1 MKTVKLSLLAVVVAT
16 AVSPSAFAGD
26 TVEAATTELT
36 AIQPGMSQSEIDQKI
51 GRFLE
56 RTGNSAAAQN
66 YLIAHDYRTT
76 TPQENTAASPVQP
89 ANTLNPITNQAQTD
103 RDNGQDTAIQ
113 DAQHAAN
120 WASLKADDAQHAIT
134 VAQTDID
141 ANKAAITDTR
151 NDVSAVQ
158 SDVTNIKGDVAHA
171 QSTADHAN
179 ANANTALMNGVKLSG
194 AVTENKNNIE
204 QNRSDIADQQK
215 LLASN
220 EQKQIVRDNGQD
232 TAIQDAQH
240 AANWASMKAD
250 DAQHAIMVAQ
260 TDIDANKAAIAD
272 TRNDVSAVQSDVTNI
287 KGDVA
292 HAQSTADHANANA
305 NTALMNGVKLSG
317 AVTEN
322 KNNIEQNRSDIA
334 DQQKLL
340 ASNEQKQIVRDNG
353 QDTAIQDAQHAAN
366 WASMKADDAQ
376 HAIMVAQ
383 TDIDANKAAIAD
395 TRNDVSAVQSDVTNI
410 KGDVAHAQSTADH
423 ANANANTALM
433 NGVKLSG
440 AVTENKNNI
449 EQNRSDIADQQQQL
463 DETRKTVAAT
473 GDVQTAARYQ
483 SMIDARQTAAA
494 NAQQAQAD
502 TQQQQM
508 DDQQKQIDAT
518 QKTVSALG
526 DAQTNAHYQEMVNA
540 GLRAQN
546 DANARTAAEQKQK
559 IDTLATNQATQQHI
573 DSVQYGEQIQRLAQD
588 STQTHEQI
596 DSLTQ
601 DVTQTHQQLSNTQK
615 RVADNSQQITTLN
628 NHFDSLKNE
637 VEDNRKEANAGTASA
652 IAIASQPQVK
662 TGDLMMVSAGAG
674 TYNGESAVSVGTSF
688 NAGTH
693 TVLKAGI
700 SADTQSDFGAGVG
713 VGYSF

>member
-16 AVSPSAFAGD
+16 VVSPSAFAGD
-26 TVEAATTELT
+26 TVEAATTELA
-36 AIQPGMSQSEIDQKI
+36 AIQPGMSQAEIDQKI

-89 ANTLNPITNQAQTD
+89 ANTLNPITNQAQ
-103 RDNGQDTAIQ
+103 
-113 DAQHAAN
+113 
-120 WASLKADDAQHAIT
+120 
-134 VAQTDID
+134 
-141 ANKAAITDTR
+141 
-151 NDVSAVQ
+151 
-158 SDVTNIKGDVAHA
+158 
-171 QSTADHAN
+171 
-179 ANANTALMNGVKLSG
+179 
-194 AVTENKNNIE
+194 
-204 QNRSDIADQQK
+204 
-215 LLASN
+215 
-220 EQKQIVRDNGQD
+220 IVRDNGQD
-232 TAIQDAQH
+232 TDIQ
-240 AANWASMKAD
+240 

-260 TDIDANKAAIAD
+260 SDIDTNKAAIAD
-272 TRNDVSAVQSDVTNI
+272 TRNDVSAVQSDVT
-287 KGDVA
+287 
-292 HAQSTADHANANA
+292 T
-305 NTALMNGVKLSG
+305 
-317 AVTEN
+317 
-322 KNNIEQNRSDIA
+322 
-334 DQQKLL
+334 
-340 ASNEQKQIVRDNG
+340 
-353 QDTAIQDAQHAAN
+353 
-366 WASMKADDAQ
+366 
-376 HAIMVAQ
+376 
-383 TDIDANKAAIAD
+383 
-395 TRNDVSAVQSDVTNI
+395 I

-463 DETRKTVAAT
+463 DETRKIVAAT

-573 DSVQYGEQIQRLAQD
+573 NSVQYGEQIQRLAQD

-628 NHFDSLKNE
+628 NHFSSLKNE

-662 TGDLMMVSAGAG
+662 AGDFMMMSAGAG
-674 TYNGESAVSVGTSF
+674 TFNGESAVSVGTSF

-693 TVLKAGI
+693 TVIKAGV

>member
-26 TVEAATTELT
+26 TVEAAATELA
-36 AIQPGMSQSEIDQKI
+36 AIQPGMSQMEIDQKI

-66 YLIAHDYRTT
+66 YLIAHDYKTT
-76 TPQENTAASPVQP
+76 TPQEDTTASPVQP
-89 ANTLNPITNQAQTD
+89 TSTLNPITNQAQID

-113 DAQHAAN
+113 NAQHTAN
-120 WASLKADDAQHAIT
+120 WASLKADDAHHAIM

-141 ANKAAITDTR
+141 ANKAAITNTR

-158 SDVTNIKGDVAHA
+158 SDVSTIKGDVAHA

-179 ANANTALMNGVKLSG
+179 ANANTALLNGVKLS
-194 AVTENKNNIE
+194 A
-204 QNRSDIADQQK
+204 
-215 LLASN
+215 
-220 EQKQIVRDNGQD
+220 
-232 TAIQDAQH
+232 
-240 AANWASMKAD
+240 
-250 DAQHAIMVAQ
+250 
-260 TDIDANKAAIAD
+260 
-272 TRNDVSAVQSDVTNI
+272 
-287 KGDVA
+287 
-292 HAQSTADHANANA
+292 
-305 NTALMNGVKLSG
+305 
-317 AVTEN
+317 
-322 KNNIEQNRSDIA
+322 
-334 DQQKLL
+334 
-340 ASNEQKQIVRDNG
+340 
-353 QDTAIQDAQHAAN
+353 
-366 WASMKADDAQ
+366 
-376 HAIMVAQ
+376 
-383 TDIDANKAAIAD
+383 
-395 TRNDVSAVQSDVTNI
+395 
-410 KGDVAHAQSTADH
+410 
-423 ANANANTALM
+423 
-433 NGVKLSG
+433 

-463 DETRKTVAAT
+463 DETQKTVAAT

-483 SMIDARQTAAA
+483 GMIDARQTAAT
-494 NAQQAQAD
+494 NAQQEQAD
-502 TQQQQM
+502 TQQQQIT
-508 DDQQKQIDAT
+508 DQQKQIDAT

-526 DAQTNAHYQEMVNA
+526 DAQTSAHYQQMVNA
-540 GLRAQN
+540 RLTAQN
-546 DANARTAAEQKQK
+546 DANARIAAEQKQK

-601 DVTQTHQQLSNTQK
+601 DATQTHQQLSNTQK

-628 NHFDSLKNE
+628 NNFSSLKNE
-637 VEDNRKEANAGTASA
+637 VEDNRKDANAGIASA

-674 TYNGESAVSVGTSF
+674 TFNGESAVSVGTSF
-688 NAGTH
+688 NAGIH
-693 TVLKAGI
+693 TVIKAGV

>member
-36 AIQPGMSQSEIDQKI
+36 VIQPGMSQSEIDQKI

-56 RTGNSAAAQN
+56 RTGNSVAAQN
-66 YLIAHDYRTT
+66 YLIAHDYQTT

-89 ANTLNPITNQAQTD
+89 TNTLNPITNQAQTD

-141 ANKAAITDTR
+141 ANKAAI
-151 NDVSAVQ
+151 
-158 SDVTNIKGDVAHA
+158 
-171 QSTADHAN
+171 
-179 ANANTALMNGVKLSG
+179 
-194 AVTENKNNIE
+194 
-204 QNRSDIADQQK
+204 
-215 LLASN
+215 
-220 EQKQIVRDNGQD
+220 
-232 TAIQDAQH
+232 
-240 AANWASMKAD
+240 
-250 DAQHAIMVAQ
+250 
-260 TDIDANKAAIAD
+260 AD

-305 NTALMNGVKLSG
+305 NTAL
-317 AVTEN
+317 
-322 KNNIEQNRSDIA
+322 I
-334 DQQKLL
+334 
-340 ASNEQKQIVRDNG
+340 
-353 QDTAIQDAQHAAN
+353 
-366 WASMKADDAQ
+366 
-376 HAIMVAQ
+376 
-383 TDIDANKAAIAD
+383 
-395 TRNDVSAVQSDVTNI
+395 
-410 KGDVAHAQSTADH
+410 
-423 ANANANTALM
+423 

-463 DETRKTVAAT
+463 DETRKIVAAT

-573 DSVQYGEQIQRLAQD
+573 NSVQYGEQIQRLAQD

-628 NHFDSLKNE
+628 NHFSSLKNE

-662 TGDLMMVSAGAG
+662 AGDFMMMSAGAG
-674 TYNGESAVSVGTSF
+674 TFNGESAVSVGTSF

-693 TVLKAGI
+693 TVIKTGV

>member
-1 MKTVKLSLLAVVVAT
+1 MNTVKLSLLAVVVAT

-26 TVEAATTELT
+26 TVEAAATELA
-36 AIQPGMSQSEIDQKI
+36 AIQPGMSQVEIDQKI

-66 YLIAHDYRTT
+66 YLIAHDYQTT
-76 TPQENTAASPVQP
+76 TPQENRTSSPVQP
-89 ANTLNPITNQAQTD
+89 ASTLNPITNQAQID

-113 DAQHAAN
+113 NAQHTAN
-120 WASLKADDAQHAIT
+120 WASL
-134 VAQTDID
+134 
-141 ANKAAITDTR
+141 
-151 NDVSAVQ
+151 
-158 SDVTNIKGDVAHA
+158 
-171 QSTADHAN
+171 
-179 ANANTALMNGVKLSG
+179 
-194 AVTENKNNIE
+194 
-204 QNRSDIADQQK
+204 
-215 LLASN
+215 
-220 EQKQIVRDNGQD
+220 
-232 TAIQDAQH
+232 
-240 AANWASMKAD
+240 KAD

-260 TDIDANKAAIAD
+260 TDIDANKAAITD
-272 TRNDVSAVQSDVTNI
+272 TRS
-287 KGDVA
+287 
-292 HAQSTADHANANA
+292 
-305 NTALMNGVKLSG
+305 
-317 AVTEN
+317 
-322 KNNIEQNRSDIA
+322 
-334 DQQKLL
+334 
-340 ASNEQKQIVRDNG
+340 
-353 QDTAIQDAQHAAN
+353 
-366 WASMKADDAQ
+366 
-376 HAIMVAQ
+376 
-383 TDIDANKAAIAD
+383 
-395 TRNDVSAVQSDVTNI
+395 DVSAVQSDVTNI

-494 NAQQAQAD
+494 NAQQEQAD

-628 NHFDSLKNE
+628 NHFSSLKNE

-662 TGDLMMVSAGAG
+662 TGDVMMVSAGAG
-674 TYNGESAVSVGTSF
+674 TFNGESAVSVGTSF

>member
-1 MKTVKLSLLAVVVAT
+1 MNTVKLSLLAVVVAT

-26 TVEAATTELT
+26 TVEAAATELA
-36 AIQPGMSQSEIDQKI
+36 AIQPGMSQMEIDQKI

-56 RTGNSAAAQN
+56 RTENSAAAQN
-66 YLIAHDYRTT
+66 YLIAHDYQTT
-76 TPQENTAASPVQP
+76 TPQENRTSSPVQP
-89 ANTLNPITNQAQTD
+89 ASTLNPITNQAQID

-113 DAQHAAN
+113 NAQHTAN
-120 WASLKADDAQHAIT
+120 WASLKADDAQHAIM

-141 ANKAAITDTR
+141 TNKASIADTR
-151 NDVSAVQ
+151 SDVSAVQ

-179 ANANTALMNGVKLSG
+179 ANANTALMNGVKLSS

-215 LLASN
+215 
-220 EQKQIVRDNGQD
+220 
-232 TAIQDAQH
+232 
-240 AANWASMKAD
+240 
-250 DAQHAIMVAQ
+250 
-260 TDIDANKAAIAD
+260 
-272 TRNDVSAVQSDVTNI
+272 
-287 KGDVA
+287 
-292 HAQSTADHANANA
+292 
-305 NTALMNGVKLSG
+305 
-317 AVTEN
+317 
-322 KNNIEQNRSDIA
+322 
-334 DQQKLL
+334 
-340 ASNEQKQIVRDNG
+340 
-353 QDTAIQDAQHAAN
+353 
-366 WASMKADDAQ
+366 
-376 HAIMVAQ
+376 
-383 TDIDANKAAIAD
+383 
-395 TRNDVSAVQSDVTNI
+395 
-410 KGDVAHAQSTADH
+410 
-423 ANANANTALM
+423 
-433 NGVKLSG
+433 
-440 AVTENKNNI
+440 
-449 EQNRSDIADQQQQL
+449 QL
-463 DETRKTVAAT
+463 DETQKTVAAT

-674 TYNGESAVSVGTSF
+674 TFNGESAVSVGTSF

>member
-36 AIQPGMSQSEIDQKI
+36 VIQPGMSQSEIDQKI

-56 RTGNSAAAQN
+56 RTGNSVAAQN
-66 YLIAHDYRTT
+66 YLIAHDYQTT

-89 ANTLNPITNQAQTD
+89 TNTLNPITNQAQTD

-141 ANKAAITDTR
+141 ANTAAIT
-151 NDVSAVQ
+151 
-158 SDVTNIKGDVAHA
+158 
-171 QSTADHAN
+171 
-179 ANANTALMNGVKLSG
+179 
-194 AVTENKNNIE
+194 
-204 QNRSDIADQQK
+204 
-215 LLASN
+215 
-220 EQKQIVRDNGQD
+220 
-232 TAIQDAQH
+232 
-240 AANWASMKAD
+240 
-250 DAQHAIMVAQ
+250 
-260 TDIDANKAAIAD
+260 
-272 TRNDVSAVQSDVTNI
+272 
-287 KGDVA
+287 
-292 HAQSTADHANANA
+292 
-305 NTALMNGVKLSG
+305 
-317 AVTEN
+317 
-322 KNNIEQNRSDIA
+322 
-334 DQQKLL
+334 
-340 ASNEQKQIVRDNG
+340 
-353 QDTAIQDAQHAAN
+353 
-366 WASMKADDAQ
+366 
-376 HAIMVAQ
+376 
-383 TDIDANKAAIAD
+383 D

-463 DETRKTVAAT
+463 DETRKIVAAT

-573 DSVQYGEQIQRLAQD
+573 NSVQYGEQIQRLAQD

-628 NHFDSLKNE
+628 NHFSSLKNE

-674 TYNGESAVSVGTSF
+674 TFNGESAVSVGTSF

>member
-1 MKTVKLSLLAVVVAT
+1 MKEKKCMKTVKLSLLAVVVAT

-36 AIQPGMSQSEIDQKI
+36 VIQPGMSQSEIDQKI

-56 RTGNSAAAQN
+56 RTGNSVAAQN
-66 YLIAHDYRTT
+66 YLIAHDYQTT

-89 ANTLNPITNQAQTD
+89 TNTLNPITNQAQTD

-141 ANKAAITDTR
+141 ANTAAITDTRNDVSAVQSDVTNIKGDVAHAQSTADHANANANTALINGVKLSGAVTENKNNIEQNRSDIADQQKLLASNEQKQIVRDNGQDTAIQDAQHAANWASLKADDAQHAITVAQTDIDANKAAITDIR

-204 QNRSDIADQQK
+204 QNRSDF
-215 LLASN
+215 
-220 EQKQIVRDNGQD
+220 
-232 TAIQDAQH
+232 
-240 AANWASMKAD
+240 
-250 DAQHAIMVAQ
+250 
-260 TDIDANKAAIAD
+260 
-272 TRNDVSAVQSDVTNI
+272 
-287 KGDVA
+287 
-292 HAQSTADHANANA
+292 
-305 NTALMNGVKLSG
+305 
-317 AVTEN
+317 
-322 KNNIEQNRSDIA
+322 
-334 DQQKLL
+334 
-340 ASNEQKQIVRDNG
+340 
-353 QDTAIQDAQHAAN
+353 
-366 WASMKADDAQ
+366 
-376 HAIMVAQ
+376 
-383 TDIDANKAAIAD
+383 
-395 TRNDVSAVQSDVTNI
+395 
-410 KGDVAHAQSTADH
+410 
-423 ANANANTALM
+423 
-433 NGVKLSG
+433 
-440 AVTENKNNI
+440 
-449 EQNRSDIADQQQQL
+449 ADQQQQL
-463 DETRKTVAAT
+463 DETRKIVAAT

-573 DSVQYGEQIQRLAQD
+573 NSVQYGEQIQRLAQD

-615 RVADNSQQITTLN
+615 RVADNSQPINT
-628 NHFDSLKNE
+628 LKN
-637 VEDNRKEANAGTASA
+637 
-652 IAIASQPQVK
+652 
-662 TGDLMMVSAGAG
+662 
-674 TYNGESAVSVGTSF
+674 
-688 NAGTH
+688 H
-693 TVLKAGI
+693 I
-700 SADTQSDFGAGVG
+700 S
-713 VGYSF
+713 

>member
-36 AIQPGMSQSEIDQKI
+36 VIQPGMSQSEIDQKI

-56 RTGNSAAAQN
+56 RTGNSVAAQN
-66 YLIAHDYRTT
+66 YLIAHDYQTT

-89 ANTLNPITNQAQTD
+89 TNTLNPITNQAQTD

-141 ANKAAITDTR
+141 ANKAAITDIR

-179 ANANTALMNGVKLSG
+179 ANANTALMNGVKLS
-194 AVTENKNNIE
+194 
-204 QNRSDIADQQK
+204 S
-215 LLASN
+215 
-220 EQKQIVRDNGQD
+220 
-232 TAIQDAQH
+232 
-240 AANWASMKAD
+240 
-250 DAQHAIMVAQ
+250 
-260 TDIDANKAAIAD
+260 
-272 TRNDVSAVQSDVTNI
+272 
-287 KGDVA
+287 
-292 HAQSTADHANANA
+292 
-305 NTALMNGVKLSG
+305 
-317 AVTEN
+317 
-322 KNNIEQNRSDIA
+322 
-334 DQQKLL
+334 
-340 ASNEQKQIVRDNG
+340 
-353 QDTAIQDAQHAAN
+353 
-366 WASMKADDAQ
+366 
-376 HAIMVAQ
+376 
-383 TDIDANKAAIAD
+383 
-395 TRNDVSAVQSDVTNI
+395 
-410 KGDVAHAQSTADH
+410 
-423 ANANANTALM
+423 
-433 NGVKLSG
+433 

-463 DETRKTVAAT
+463 DETRKIVAAT

-573 DSVQYGEQIQRLAQD
+573 NSVQYGEQIQRLAQD

-628 NHFDSLKNE
+628 NHFSSLKNE

-662 TGDLMMVSAGAG
+662 AGDFMMMSAGAG
-674 TYNGESAVSVGTSF
+674 TFNGESAVSVGTSF

-693 TVLKAGI
+693 TVIKTGV

>member
-1 MKTVKLSLLAVVVAT
+1 MNTVKLSLLAVVVAT

-26 TVEAATTELT
+26 TVEAAATELA
-36 AIQPGMSQSEIDQKI
+36 AIQPGMSQMEIDQKI

-56 RTGNSAAAQN
+56 RTENSAAAQN
-66 YLIAHDYRTT
+66 YLIAHDYQTT
-76 TPQENTAASPVQP
+76 TPQENRTSSPVQP
-89 ANTLNPITNQAQTD
+89 ASTLNPITNQAQID

-113 DAQHAAN
+113 NAQHTAN
-120 WASLKADDAQHAIT
+120 WASLKADDAQHAIM

-141 ANKAAITDTR
+141 TNKASIADTR
-151 NDVSAVQ
+151 SDVSAVQ
-158 SDVTNIKGDVAHA
+158 SDVTNIKGDVAHT

-179 ANANTALMNGVKLSG
+179 ANANTALMNGVKLSS

-215 LLASN
+215 
-220 EQKQIVRDNGQD
+220 
-232 TAIQDAQH
+232 
-240 AANWASMKAD
+240 
-250 DAQHAIMVAQ
+250 
-260 TDIDANKAAIAD
+260 
-272 TRNDVSAVQSDVTNI
+272 
-287 KGDVA
+287 
-292 HAQSTADHANANA
+292 
-305 NTALMNGVKLSG
+305 
-317 AVTEN
+317 
-322 KNNIEQNRSDIA
+322 
-334 DQQKLL
+334 
-340 ASNEQKQIVRDNG
+340 
-353 QDTAIQDAQHAAN
+353 
-366 WASMKADDAQ
+366 
-376 HAIMVAQ
+376 
-383 TDIDANKAAIAD
+383 
-395 TRNDVSAVQSDVTNI
+395 
-410 KGDVAHAQSTADH
+410 
-423 ANANANTALM
+423 
-433 NGVKLSG
+433 
-440 AVTENKNNI
+440 
-449 EQNRSDIADQQQQL
+449 QL
-463 DETRKTVAAT
+463 DETQKTVAAT

-494 NAQQAQAD
+494 NAQQEQAD
-502 TQQQQM
+502 TQQQQIT
-508 DDQQKQIDAT
+508 DQQKQIDAT

-526 DAQTNAHYQEMVNA
+526 DAQTSAHYQEMVNA
-540 GLRAQN
+540 RLSAQN

-559 IDTLATNQATQQHI
+559 IDTLATNQETQQHI

-601 DVTQTHQQLSNTQK
+601 DATQTHQQLSNTQK
-615 RVADNSQQITTLN
+615 RVADNSQQINTLN
-628 NHFDSLKNE
+628 NHFSSLKNE

-674 TYNGESAVSVGTSF
+674 TFNGESAVSVGTSF